1 MPKRVRP
8 ASELTSEEKVKL
20 MNWFVQADPVLKFET
35 EIVAGC
41 IEDITFERF
50 IPVTPKREDTT
61 TSRKWVVK
69 FYKRIW
75 GEGKFISATP
85 QQINFKHMMETC
97 TIRGRGMKM
106 KQIEIRNSDRP
117 KKRKAWIPN
126 TIDIPDYVDESEADE
141 GDGDGQE
148 EIAEGGTGGIDSE
161 SVEYYEKDGSLATD
175 ESEKKNSND
184 GSGQKETKEEQVGD
198 EESNDDTNDDNV
210 DDYGTSSTEADNQNQ
225 AIDKQNIQ
233 PKKRG
238 RRSPGESSS
247 SSSGGTA
254 QVERSSMSELA
265 LKKRMK
271 SSKKKLKTGNEQDGE
286 QDVELETARK
296 RLEKTLEF
304 RDCEEVD
311 DSNGTSSKGFLD
323 TAFQGLIHL
332 LP

>member
-20 MNWFVQADPVLKFET
+20 MNWSVQADPVLRFET
-35 EIVAGC
+35 EIVARC
-41 IEDITFERF
+41 IKDNTFRRF
-50 IPVTPKREDTT
+50 IPVTPKREDI
-61 TSRKWVVK
+61 TSSREWAVK

-75 GEGKFISATP
+75 DEGKFISATP

-126 TIDIPDYVDESEADE
+126 TIDIPDYVDESEAGE

-148 EIAEGGTGGIDSE
+148 EIAEGGTGEGTLGGSAEGSGGINSE
-161 SVEYYEKDGSLATD
+161 SDECYEEDGSLATD

-184 GSGQKETKEEQVGD
+184 GSGQEETKEEQVGD
-198 EESNDDTNDDNV
+198 EESNDDANDDNV
-210 DDYGTSSTEADNQNQ
+210 NDDDASSTEADNQNQ
-225 AIDKQNIQ
+225 AVDKQNIQ

-254 QVERSSMSELA
+254 QVERSGMSEFA
-265 LKKRMK
+265 LKSRMK

-286 QDVELETARK
+286 QEFEQDVELDGEQEAG
-296 RLEKTLEF
+296 EN
-304 RDCEEVD
+304 
-311 DSNGTSSKGFLD
+311 S
-323 TAFQGLIHL
+323 
-332 LP
+332 